1 MADVY
6 LLEPDGT
13 PVDIV
18 DNYISVRWSRKF
30 YSAGDFTMRVKFLK
44 PQIEKLEKGRLVA
57 PQEEAGGFAPDQAF
71 IIASLEY
78 EVLPSGE
85 EAVTVSGR
93 AFGGFLD
100 ERLILPAVS
109 LAYDEQSGKAETV
122 MKYYVGKNAGTSAP
136 ANRKLAGF
144 SIAPD
149 LARGPTVV
157 YQGRYQTLADMLSEI
172 AHLTDL
178 GWEVAYDSV
187 SSAFVLDCIEGAD
200 HSASSSSPVYF
211 DIDYETVTAQGYITS
226 DLGRKTFAYIG
237 GKGEGVSRPIQT
249 AYLDPSEPAG
259 FTRRE
264 AWVDA
269 QDADNVQTQIERGK
283 KELAASGKAEKYA
296 IELSRGAAPFRYR
309 RDFDLGDIVVVR
321 NTEWDLLA
329 DARIVAI
336 TNEFQAKEGRRVTRV
351 ELEEESPTI
360 ASRVKQAGAKADAG
374 RRR

>member
-6 LLEPDGT
+6 ILKMDGT

-18 DNYISVRWSRKF
+18 DNYIDIRWSRKL
-30 YSAGDFTMRVKFLK
+30 YGIGDFAMRVKFLK
-44 PQIEKLEKGRLVA
+44 GQIAKLEKGRLVA

-71 IIASLEY
+71 IIESLEY
-78 EVLPSGE
+78 EVAPAGD

-93 AFGGFLD
+93 AFGGLLD
-100 ERLILPAVS
+100 ERLILPS
-109 LAYDEQSGKAETV
+109 PGLAYDERTGKAETV
-122 MKYYVGKNAGTSAP
+122 MKYYVGKNAGVGSS
-136 ANRKLAGF
+136 LARRLADL

-149 LARGPTVV
+149 LARGPTVT
-157 YQGRYQTLADMLSEI
+157 YQGRYQTLAAMLAEI

-178 GWEVAYDSV
+178 GWEIAYDAG
-187 SSAFVLDCIEGAD
+187 SSSFVLDVIEGRD
-200 HSASSSSPVYF
+200 HGQSSPVPVFF
-211 DIDYETVTAQGYITS
+211 DIDHETVTAQGYVAS
-226 DLGRKTFAYIG
+226 DLGRKTFAYVG
-237 GKGEGVSRPIQT
+237 GKGEGLSRPIQT

-259 FTRRE
+259 YARRE

-269 QDADNVQTQIERGK
+269 QDADNVQTQVERGRN
-283 KELAASGKAEKYA
+283 ELAASGSPEKYA

-336 TNEFQAKEGRRVTRV
+336 TNEFEAGEGRRVTRV
-351 ELEEESPTI
+351 ELEEEAPTI
-360 ASRVKQAGAKADAG
+360 PGRVRDAGRQADAG